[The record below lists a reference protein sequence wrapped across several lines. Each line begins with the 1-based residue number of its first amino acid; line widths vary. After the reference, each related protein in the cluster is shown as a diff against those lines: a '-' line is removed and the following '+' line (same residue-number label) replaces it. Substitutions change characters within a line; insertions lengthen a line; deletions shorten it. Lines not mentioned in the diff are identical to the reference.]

1 MIADQTDEELMQRYR
16 EGNLPAFTELY
27 RRHSGGLFR
36 FIAWRSPR
44 REWVD
49 EIVQDSWA
57 ALHEARA
64 RYEPTAGFRT
74 FLYQIARNRLID
86 LLRQKQ
92 LRLASELDAGG
103 AHEDGEDRFAQLQ
116 DAAFEVASPETEL
129 QKKQE
134 INALHQAIA
143 SLPAEQKEALVL
155 QQFNAMSIEEIA
167 AITAVTPETVKSRL
181 RYAMQK
187 LRSRLTSPGQ
197 PGESA

>member
-74 FLYQIARNRLID
+74 FLYQIGRNRLID

-92 LRLASELDAGG
+92 LRLASELGA

-116 DAAFEVASPETEL
+116 DAAFEVASPETAL

-143 SLPAEQKEALVL
+143 RLPVEQKEALVL

-167 AITAVTPETVKSRL
+167 AITSVTPETVKSRL

-187 LRSRLTSPGQ
+187 LRSLLNSPGQ